1 MADTQN
7 KSVQYQEALFEA
19 MKIVSQKQVESV
31 SFDKTIEAVVTDAS
45 RAEEG
50 VYQVSTGS
58 SQFIAYSTETGYKQ
72 NDAVMVTIPQ
82 GNFDKQK
89 MIIGK
94 QVDDTDS
101 PLIYKSPF
109 QQFVNISNNLIYGS
123 ADLGTF
129 PYYANGDNDTVL
141 GKRWDID
148 EPDFGKSNAC
158 QIIDINTDTRAY
170 GQIWESPPAFFEQG
184 FTRLGLSAQF
194 STWLDEYDVVSG
206 NYGLALKVTFKCVDL
221 EEDNTFDKYFIF
233 DSSEFFGNVY
243 NFETFYMQEK
253 LFNIE
258 DFIDYPIIH
267 IVLYAYQ
274 RGNFKTISGEDLI
287 YEENL
292 PDEDSFDFSI
302 IQPNIFVKS
311 PMVCL
316 GISIEDF
323 ESDTAEI
330 FCDNGLTYQK
340 YFTVTNET
348 STRDDKNKKNLQL
361 RWVHKDSK
369 TDTIA
374 TVEEDSLPEGYEI
387 RWYRYSVG
395 AQSPDEFAGAHWQR
409 FYKLDSAANSDTG
422 EWIISDS
429 QQGDDV
435 TNQIRVEFQPNVN
448 RQEEKLKAI
457 ILKNEG
463 TDQSPVYRLIAK
475 SNIITFTNNDEVRS
489 QATLIDANALS
500 IRYDDD
506 EKGHYFLYDESGEIG
521 KNEDGEVRILTA
533 VFDERPDGERELD
546 VYRKPVLNIEE
557 CSRVV
562 WTFPDKATM
571 NTMVIPMDAAA
582 ENANVLNG
590 YTITE
595 KTASVGFTIKKQLNN
610 NATQNRIRLDIT
622 KDGRDYSAWVEPV
635 FGTAGDNGSDYKII
649 LTWRDDKNA
658 LNLSKDSSGFLEPY
672 NNDSTKTALVGD
684 VVIFD
689 QAGDVVDW
697 PENAELKAD
706 WYVAEFGVSSVK
718 QKEKEEEDIYYPV
731 FRNNSEALNQEN
743 YFYQL
748 ITTEQ
753 EFNNIENVYDYNG
766 IAQQKSGW
774 VENKYY
780 KSVNNQENPHS
791 ERPYQSAGYYYF
803 VENPQNTGYNYVRFD
818 PDNHTFTSDGIDLA
832 TSQLYRK
839 RLNDSEKKN
848 KLEFKKV
855 QFTTEPLNQESGEL
869 NSEHGNV
876 EPITVTDLVNEASS
890 RSRYKKNYYYSTN
903 KKYFIKVNDQYI
915 LDPWED
921 YQEVETYYEPIEAKE
936 KVYTLNSVGNT
947 VGGLTAAADNQTV
960 TITANSNVDM
970 NSLFILQLTLK
981 NFGDYDLVSYY
992 PIALKNG
999 ETRENIASQGED
1011 PLWQMTRV
1019 IQYIEGPDRV
1029 RYGSSGET
1037 DFKKNPYQISTLQ
1050 FENGSFIQYRHGFDD
1065 HLSIEFK
1072 DFNYVLI
1079 ESSAE
1084 FNEIENVYNQDGTP
1098 KVKSD
1103 WAENTYYKKVG
1114 KSHFDPPYDFNGYW
1128 QLLFPANSE
1137 ESNFDPVLKENQ
1149 GVGSTGE
1156 NQTTFDKP
1164 LLSPSSVYIPDARP
1178 YGVQF
1183 FDSNHV
1189 CLWTQ
1194 PILVYQNKYPS
1205 RTLNKWNG
1213 KDIETDND
1221 AGTITASGFAAGR
1234 KERDNTFTGVVI
1246 GDWSRSKT
1254 DTAIAKNTGIYGF
1267 NSGAM
1272 SYAFKDDGTG
1282 FIGKDGSGRI
1292 YFDGDKSQIFSSRW
1306 VNRDNPQG
1314 MLLDID
1320 DGYIKMQSENTDEKT
1335 YTLITGD
1342 VATRYFTNIQYSLKS
1357 NSSTAVYSS
1366 TSVNGTYVKLSTTSI
1381 PITAADWVSRS
1392 STGADPVQVKTAEFD
1407 RDFGEEF
1414 NKIRL
1419 LANSWV
1425 GSIFTAQTS
1434 TAAVS
1439 ATAPYSSNTTYYL
1452 GENGTK
1458 YITFGSN
1465 QRKVPLSIGVDKNI
1479 GQRRFRVDWD
1489 GTLHV
1494 TDGDF
1499 SGNISGSKIEGSEV
1513 YTTYLEANVGEI
1525 GGWTI
1530 DRNELSSRSGNTRL
1544 ISNPRYGQANIIT
1557 EYVGVEHAG
1566 GSSGQLGFIQG
1577 SSGGLIGIN
1586 TKNAGI
1592 ALEAATASNIRI
1604 SGDGG
1609 AVNQA
1614 IYLHAQSIELGKY
1627 DGTSNINMTIGKI
1640 DNNVRKNYY
1649 FQLTASATYI
1659 LQTNIPATAQFGI
1672 YARFA

>member
-45 RAEEG
+45 RAAEG
-50 VYQVSTGS
+50 IYQVSTGS

-123 ADLGTF
+123 ADLGTAS
-129 PYYANGDNDTVL
+129 YYANGTQASSL
-141 GKRWDID
+141 GRGWNISSA
-148 EPDFGKSNAC
+148 DFEESNAY
-158 QIIDINTDTRAY
+158 NY
-170 GQIWESPPAFFEQG
+170 GKIWESQSAFFEQG

-194 STWLDEYDVVSG
+194 STWLDEYDVISG
-206 NYGLALKVTFKCVDL
+206 SYGLVLKVTFKCVDL
-221 EEDNTFDKYFIF
+221 EENNTFNKYFVF

-258 DFIDYPIIH
+258 DFVDYPIVYIG
-267 IVLYAYQ
+267 LYAYQ
-274 RGNFKTISGEDLI
+274 RNNFKTVSGDDLV
-287 YEENL
+287 YDGQL
-292 PDEDSFDFSI
+292 PNGNNFDFSI

-316 GISIEDF
+316 GIPVEDF

-330 FCDNGLTYQK
+330 FCDNGLTYYKNPEFSYEPITQSE
-340 YFTVTNET
+340 FNEIT
-348 STRDDKNKKNLQL
+348 KVYNADGIQIEKGDNWTANTYYKQVASRNIANKKNLQL
-361 RWVHKDSK
+361 RWVYKDSK

-409 FYKLDSAANSDTG
+409 FYRLDSSANSDTG
-422 EWIISDS
+422 EWIISDG

-463 TDQSPVYRLIAK
+463 ADQSPPVYRLIAK

-571 NTMVIPMDAAA
+571 NTMVVPMDAAA

-658 LNLSKDSSGFLEPY
+658 LNLSKDSSGFLESFD
-672 NNDSTKTALVGD
+672 NDSTKTALIGD

-697 PENAELKAD
+697 PEKAELKAD

-731 FRNNSEALNQEN
+731 FRNSSNALNYNLAYNPDVN
-743 YFYQL
+743 YQ
-748 ITTEQ
+748 
-753 EFNNIENVYDYNG
+753 
-766 IAQQKSGW
+766 
-774 VENKYY
+774 
-780 KSVNNQENPHS
+780 P
-791 ERPYQSAGYYYF
+791 AGYYYF

-818 PDNHTFTSDGIDLA
+818 PDNHTFTSEDINLTTD
-832 TSQLYRK
+832 QLYRK

-869 NSEHGNV
+869 NSGHGNV
-876 EPITVTDLVNEASS
+876 EPITASP
-890 RSRYKKNYYYSTN
+890 RYEKNYYYSTN
-903 KKYFIKVNDQYI
+903 KKYFIKINDQYV
-915 LDPWED
+915 LDPWYD

-936 KVYTLNSVGNT
+936 KVYISDSVGDA
-947 VGGLTAAADNQTV
+947 VGGLTATVDSQTV
-960 TITANSNVDM
+960 TITANADVSMD
-970 NSLFILQLTLK
+970 SLFILQLTLK

-1011 PLWQMTRV
+1011 PSWQMTRV

-1037 DFKKNPYQISTLQ
+1037 DFKKNPYQIDTLQ
-1050 FENGSFIQYRHGFDD
+1050 FENGNFVNYYHG
-1065 HLSIEFK
+1065 
-1072 DFNYVLI
+1072 
-1079 ESSAE
+1079 
-1084 FNEIENVYNQDGTP
+1084 YNNDNLQ
-1098 KVKSD
+1098 
-1103 WAENTYYKKVG
+1103 
-1114 KSHFDPPYDFNGYW
+1114 GYW
-1128 QLLFPANSE
+1128 KLLFPADSDV
-1137 ESNFDPVLKENQ
+1137 SNFDPVLKEDQ
-1149 GVGSTGE
+1149 SVDIESE
-1156 NQTTFDKP
+1156 DYVAFDKP

-1183 FDSNHV
+1183 VGYDSNNNEV
-1189 CLWTQ
+1189 TLWTQ

-1234 KERDNTFTGVVI
+1234 KERNNTFTGVVI

-1282 FIGKDGSGRI
+1282 FIGKDGKGRI
-1292 YFDGDKSQIFSSRW
+1292 YLDGDKSQIFSSKW
-1306 VNRDNPQG
+1306 ANRDDPQG

-1320 DGYIKMQSENTDEKT
+1320 DGYIKMQSPKKESQSWDQNSHDSYQQEQ
-1335 YTLITGD
+1335 
-1342 VATRYFTNIQYSLKS
+1342 VVTRYSNVETLSDRVLEKWKFLAQQSDQSQLEKVRDILRGYSYATVTNATTASLASYYTYSPGVGYTSAAGTTFS
-1357 NSSTAVYSS
+1357 NTITYYTQTAAYITATAVYMNFTGAANAYTAVFAQQQVQYNLFSANDNNVNRWLYTPKNNS
-1366 TSVNGTYVKLSTTSI
+1366 TQNFITIDATAGTYPLAI
-1381 PITAADWVSRS
+1381 GD
-1392 STGADPVQVKTAEFD
+1392 
-1407 RDFGEEF
+1407 
-1414 NKIRL
+1414 NK
-1419 LANSWV
+1419 NV
-1425 GSIFTAQTS
+1425 
-1434 TAAVS
+1434 
-1439 ATAPYSSNTTYYL
+1439 
-1452 GENGTK
+1452 TK
-1458 YITFGSN
+1458 RG
-1465 QRKVPLSIGVDKNI
+1465 
-1479 GQRRFRVDWD
+1479 FRVKWD
-1489 GTLHV
+1489 GT
-1494 TDGDF
+1494 TYINNGEF
-1499 SGNISGSKIEGSEV
+1499 SGLINAKGGSISGDLDVVGTLNGGILNADELNV
-1513 YTTYLEANVGEI
+1513 YYGEI

-1530 DRNELSSRSGNTRL
+1530 SRTELSGGGTTLSTING
-1544 ISNPRYGQANIIT
+1544 IT
-1557 EYVGVEHAG
+1557 TNKGKIG
-1566 GSSGQLGFIQG
+1566 GWTIDSGQLKSQDGNTILYANPG
-1577 SSGGLIGIN
+1577 TGIN
-1586 TKNAGI
+1586 IKTQTIQIEGKTGSHWANQSAEIGGI
-1592 ALEAATASNIRI
+1592 EGN
-1604 SGDGG
+1604 
-1609 AVNQA
+1609 N
-1614 IYLHAQSIELGKY
+1614 
-1627 DGTSNINMTIGKI
+1627 GT
-1640 DNNVRKNYY
+1640 
-1649 FQLTASATYI
+1649 SATYHLGI
-1659 LQTNIPATAQFGI
+1659 KTSTSGLIFQTTHATQPIAIRGKGTVYLESGYQTVNNSVTRTSAVEIKQDRINLISGELHVSIPATAQFGI

>member
-31 SFDKTIEAVVTDAS
+31 SFDKTIEAVVTDTS
-45 RAEEG
+45 RAAEG
-50 VYQVSTGS
+50 IYQVSTGS

-94 QVDDTDS
+94 QIDDTDS

-129 PYYANGDNDTVL
+129 SYYANGNDNSIL
-141 GKRWDID
+141 GKRWDIN

-158 QIIDINTDTRAY
+158 QIYAGNRAY
-170 GQIWESPPAFFEQG
+170 GQIWESSSTFFEQG

-194 STWLDEYDVVSG
+194 STWLDEYDVISG
-206 NYGLALKVTFKCVDL
+206 NYGLVLKVTFKCVDL
-221 EEDNTFDKYFIF
+221 EENNTFDKYFIF

-258 DFIDYPIIH
+258 DFIDYPITH

-274 RGNFKTISGEDLI
+274 RGNFKTISGDTLR
-287 YEENL
+287 YDDYGGL
-292 PDEDSFDFSI
+292 PDGNNFDFSI

-316 GISIEDF
+316 GIPVEDF

-340 YFTVTNET
+340 YFTATNEIL
-348 STRDDKNKKNLQL
+348 TRDDKNKKNIQL

-409 FYKLDSAANSDTG
+409 FYKLNSSANSDTG
-422 EWIISDS
+422 EWIISDG

-448 RQEEKLKAI
+448 RQEEKLKTI

-463 TDQSPVYRLIAK
+463 TDQGPPVYRLIAK
-475 SNIITFTNNDEVRS
+475 SNIITFINNDEVRS

-506 EKGHYFLYDESGEIG
+506 EKGHYFLYDESGEVG

-546 VYRKPVLNIEE
+546 VYRKPVLNIDE

-571 NTMVIPMDAAA
+571 VVPMDAAA

-658 LNLSKDSSGFLEPY
+658 LNLSKD
-672 NNDSTKTALVGD
+672 NNDKFLDPSNNDGTETSLIGD

-697 PENAELKAD
+697 PENATLEANWL
-706 WYVAEFGVSSVK
+706 VAEFGETSIK

-731 FRNNSEALNQEN
+731 FRNNSNALNYDLINNPDVN
-743 YFYQL
+743 YQ
-748 ITTEQ
+748 
-753 EFNNIENVYDYNG
+753 
-766 IAQQKSGW
+766 
-774 VENKYY
+774 
-780 KSVNNQENPHS
+780 P
-791 ERPYQSAGYYYF
+791 AGYYYF
-803 VENPQNTGYNYVRFD
+803 VEDPQNTGYNYVRFD
-818 PDNHTFTSDGIDLA
+818 PDNHIFTSEDINLA
-832 TSQLYRK
+832 TDQLYRK

-876 EPITVTDLVNEASS
+876 EPITVTDFGEEASP
-890 RSRYKKNYYYSTN
+890 RYKKNYYYSTN
-903 KKYFIKVNDQYI
+903 KKYFIKINDQYV
-915 LDPWED
+915 LDPWYD

-936 KVYTLNSVGNT
+936 KVYALDSVGNT
-947 VGGLTAAADNQTV
+947 VGGLTAAAVNQIV
-960 TITANSNVDM
+960 TITANTNVSMD
-970 NSLFILQLTLK
+970 SLFILQLTLK

-992 PIALKNG
+992 PIALKSG
-999 ETRENIASQGED
+999 ETKENMANEGED

-1037 DFKKNPYQISTLQ
+1037 DFKKNPYQINTLQ
-1050 FENGSFIQYRHGFDD
+1050 FENGNFVNYYHG
-1065 HLSIEFK
+1065 
-1072 DFNYVLI
+1072 
-1079 ESSAE
+1079 
-1084 FNEIENVYNQDGTP
+1084 YNNDNLQ
-1098 KVKSD
+1098 
-1103 WAENTYYKKVG
+1103 
-1114 KSHFDPPYDFNGYW
+1114 GYW
-1128 QLLFPANSE
+1128 KLLFPADSDV
-1137 ESNFDPVLKENQ
+1137 SNFDPALKEDQ
-1149 GVGSTGE
+1149 SVDIESE
-1156 NQTTFDKP
+1156 DYVAFDKP

-1183 FDSNHV
+1183 VGYDSNNNEV
-1189 CLWTQ
+1189 TLWTQ

-1282 FIGKDGSGRI
+1282 FIGKDGKGRI
-1292 YFDGDKSQIFSSRW
+1292 YLDGDKSQIFSSKW
-1306 VNRDNPQG
+1306 ANRDDPQG

-1320 DGYIKMQSENTDEKT
+1320 DGYIKMQSPKKENQSWNQNSHDSYQQEQ
-1335 YTLITGD
+1335 
-1342 VATRYFTNIQYSLKS
+1342 VVTRYSNVETLSNRVLEKWKFLVQQSDQSQLEKVRDILRGYSYATVTNAIPASLASYYTYSPGVGYTS
-1357 NSSTAVYSS
+1357 AAGTTFSSDITYYTQTAAYITATAVYMNFTGAANAYTAVFAQQQVQYNLFSDNGNNINKWLYTPKNNS
-1366 TSVNGTYVKLSTTSI
+1366 TQNFITIDATAGTY
-1381 PITAADWVSRS
+1381 P
-1392 STGADPVQVKTAEFD
+1392 
-1407 RDFGEEF
+1407 
-1414 NKIRL
+1414 
-1419 LANSWV
+1419 LA
-1425 GSIFTAQTS
+1425 
-1434 TAAVS
+1434 
-1439 ATAPYSSNTTYYL
+1439 
-1452 GENGTK
+1452 
-1458 YITFGSN
+1458 
-1465 QRKVPLSIGVDKNI
+1465 IGDNKNI
-1479 GQRRFRVDWD
+1479 IKRGFRVKWD
-1489 GTLHV
+1489 GT
-1494 TDGDF
+1494 TYINNGEF
-1499 SGNISGSKIEGSEV
+1499 SGLINAKGGSISGDLDVVGTLNGGILNADELNV
-1513 YTTYLEANVGEI
+1513 YYGEI

-1530 DRNELSSRSGNTRL
+1530 NRTELSGGGTTLSTVNG
-1544 ISNPRYGQANIIT
+1544 IT
-1557 EYVGVEHAG
+1557 TNKGKIG
-1566 GSSGQLGFIQG
+1566 GWTIDSGQLRSQDGNTILYANPGTGMNIKTQTIQVEGKTG
-1577 SSGGLIGIN
+1577 SNWAGQQAQIGG
-1586 TKNAGI
+1586 
-1592 ALEAATASNIRI
+1592 
-1604 SGDGG
+1604 
-1609 AVNQA
+1609 
-1614 IYLHAQSIELGKY
+1614 IEGNN
-1627 DGTSNINMTIGKI
+1627 GT
-1640 DNNVRKNYY
+1640 
-1649 FQLTASATYI
+1649 SATYHLGI
-1659 LQTNIPATAQFGI
+1659 KTSTSGLIFQTTHATQPIAIRGKGAVYLESGYQTINNSVTRTSAVEIKEDRINLISGELHVSIPATAQFGI